1 MTIAGEKSRDYPTR
15 DMAARGATSARLVR
29 CSIEHLGTARQ
40 NTWRWTMTKRLTTA
54 LIAAMLSLGALNV
67 APSIASTDDD
77 RNISGNKSTR

>member
-1 MTIAGEKSRDYPTR
+1 
-15 DMAARGATSARLVR
+15 
-29 CSIEHLGTARQ
+29 
-40 NTWRWTMTKRLTTA
+40 MTKRLTTA